1 MAFFQNKVAAKL
13 NGVEMINKLI
23 KLAEHLDRSGYHK
36 EADFLDSIIS
46 EAAKKKK
53 KKKKGKKKKKSSGK
67 RTPTK
72 PALWE
77 RAKAEAKKRFDVYP
91 SAYANGWAAKWYK
104 GKGGGWRGKKP
115 IK

>member
-1 MAFFQNKVAAKL
+1 
-13 NGVEMINKLI
+13 MINNLI
-23 KLAEHLDRSGYHK
+23 KLAEHLDRMGYHK
-36 EADFLDSIIS
+36 EADYVDFIIS

-53 KKKKGKKKKKSSGK
+53 KKKTKKKKSSGK

-77 RAKAEAKKRFDVYP
+77 KAKAEAKKRFDVYP

-115 IK
+115 VK

>member
-1 MAFFQNKVAAKL
+1 
-13 NGVEMINKLI
+13 MIKKLI
-23 KLAEHLDRSGYHK
+23 VLADSLDRLGHHK
-36 EADFLDSIIS
+36 ESDYLDKIIS
-46 EAAKKKK
+46 EAAKKKS
-53 KKKKGKKKKKSSGK
+53 KKKKSKKKSGK

-104 GKGGGWRGKKP
+104 GKGGGWKGKKP